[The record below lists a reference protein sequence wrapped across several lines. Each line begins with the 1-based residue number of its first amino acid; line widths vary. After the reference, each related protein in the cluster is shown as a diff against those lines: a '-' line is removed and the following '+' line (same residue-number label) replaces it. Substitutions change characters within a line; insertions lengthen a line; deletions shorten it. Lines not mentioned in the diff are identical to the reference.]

1 MIHFV
6 FILFGLGILVAI
18 GLTILYMITSFYNN
32 VNNTDTPMFLIISF
46 VIGVLIM
53 IWLIIFA
60 FIFESLC
67 ISFGAIQ
74 DLATS
79 VLA

>member
-1 MIHFV
+1 MIHFIL
-6 FILFGLGILVAI
+6 ILFGLGILVAI
-18 GLTILYMITSFYNN
+18 GVTILYMITSFYSN

-74 DLATS
+74 DLTVS
-79 VLA
+79 ILA

>member
-18 GLTILYMITSFYNN
+18 GVTILYMITSFYSN
-32 VNNTDTPMFLIISF
+32 VNNTNTPMFLIISF

-74 DLATS
+74 DLVAS

>member
-18 GLTILYMITSFYNN
+18 GVTILYMITSFYSN

-53 IWLIIFA
+53 MWLIIFA

-67 ISFGAIQ
+67 VAFGAIQ
-74 DLATS
+74 DVATM
-79 VLA
+79 LFA

>member
-18 GLTILYMITSFYNN
+18 GVTILYMITSFYSN
-32 VNNTDTPMFLIISF
+32 VNNTNTSMFLIISF

-74 DLATS
+74 DLAAS

>member
-18 GLTILYMITSFYNN
+18 GVTILYMINSFYSN

-53 IWLIIFA
+53 MWLIIFA

>member
-18 GLTILYMITSFYNN
+18 GVTILYMITSFYSN

-67 ISFGAIQ
+67 VSFGAIQ
-74 DLATS
+74 DLAVS
-79 VLA
+79 ILA

>member
-18 GLTILYMITSFYNN
+18 GVTILYMITSFYSN

-67 ISFGAIQ
+67 ISFRVIQ
-74 DLATS
+74 DLTAS

>member
-18 GLTILYMITSFYNN
+18 GVTILYMITSFYND
-32 VNNTDTPMFLIISF
+32 VNNIDTSIFLLISF

-53 IWLIIFA
+53 IWLMIFA

-67 ISFGAIQ
+67 VSFEAIQ
-74 DLATS
+74 DLAIS
-79 VLA
+79 VLP

>member
-18 GLTILYMITSFYNN
+18 GVTILYMITSFYNN

-60 FIFESLC
+60 FMFESLC

-74 DLATS
+74 DLAAS

>member
-1 MIHFV
+1 MIHFIL
-6 FILFGLGILVAI
+6 ILFGLGTLVAI
-18 GLTILYMITSFYNN
+18 GVTILYMITSFYSN

-74 DLATS
+74 DLAAS

>member
-18 GLTILYMITSFYNN
+18 GVTILYMITSFYSN

-74 DLATS
+74 DLAVS
-79 VLA
+79 ILA

>member
-18 GLTILYMITSFYNN
+18 GVTILYIITSFYSNI
-32 VNNTDTPMFLIISF
+32 NNTDTPMFLIISF

-74 DLATS
+74 DLAAS

>member
-18 GLTILYMITSFYNN
+18 GVTILYMITSFYSN

-74 DLATS
+74 DLAAM
-79 VLA
+79 LFA

>member
-6 FILFGLGILVAI
+6 FILFGLGILVAM
-18 GLTILYMITSFYNN
+18 GVTILYMITSFYSN
-32 VNNTDTPMFLIISF
+32 VNNTDTSMFLIISF

-74 DLATS
+74 DLAAS

>member
-6 FILFGLGILVAI
+6 FILLGLGILVAI
-18 GLTILYMITSFYNN
+18 GVTILYMITSFYNN

-74 DLATS
+74 DLAAS

>member
-18 GLTILYMITSFYNN
+18 GVTILYMITSFYNN
-32 VNNTDTPMFLIISF
+32 VNNIDTPMFLIISF

-67 ISFGAIQ
+67 MSFGAIQ
-74 DLATS
+74 DLAAS